1 MKYEIDNTGKT
12 TITLEHKDGVTRMLN
27 DKGLVIEMAHV
38 DDSTL
43 ILAMLHQTFM
53 ARLHMWDSMSS
64 NFQIELTIHE
74 VVK

>member
-1 MKYEIDNTGKT
+1 MKCDIDHTNIT
-12 TITLEHKDGVTRMLN
+12 TITLEHNDGVTRMLN

-38 DDSTL
+38 DDSTM

-64 NFQIELTIHE
+64 NFSIELTIHE